1 MQKINF
7 GSFPFMNIDKKTRV
21 CLDKYLIKTF
31 ADQVVV
37 TDIFRN
43 LNTAKDYFYLTP
55 DIIIDQLYNFKSN
68 GGAGAIRANAGQ
80 HGFVGT
86 RGVTFQD
93 NDLSKADPSK
103 FFITENTIMTIK
115 TNDEVFQIPENIS
128 RNVPSFLEEA
138 DKIDYKKEYENLK
151 RKYESTGFTKIN
163 DPYMNI
169 IKRSFF
175 ILRNFYRKIST
186 DPFYR
191 DTVYLPIYSEKLDML
206 NPKAQ
211 HTSQFK
217 YSFFL
222 LTNGLLNN
230 IKLDEISFS
239 DTAVVNVLFIF
250 SQLFPDKSLYKFD
263 DKDKDKV
270 LKIYRFLESTRI
282 SPINFFVSVY
292 RLMYIMNNANT
303 INDLKT
309 ELNKIT
315 KSQLKDVINPE
326 FILKV
331 IEYISQQK
339 DSKDLFKI
347 FKKYTYNLKPDTFE
361 KSNLLWKVIDEIL
374 KINKIESLFKNFEGS
389 ISEKYKL
396 LNERV
401 KYQEIITLFDELAA
415 YNKLTSKDIIQDT
428 NFELN
433 FKVELNNTKVAYN
446 DQVILQKLNMAFAN
460 FLNDSNKFINA
471 LFNKEK
477 KKLKL
482 DSDTAEK
489 MISVK
494 IKDSNINSLQE
505 RITKNEIEIQR
516 LQREYSGASQERRL
530 ELQNII
536 DVKSKELMNLQ
547 AQLNAENIGYNA
559 INSMNNTAISAN
571 ADTYRYELNQI
582 NSEIAR
588 IEDKLENNLAAG
600 DRSPYVQDLEN
611 KLAQLKQE
619 KMDMERHLNT
629 NKEYQSLA
637 NDTENI
643 GNVSLEDAKTELGE
657 LYIAIKNLLGN
668 PTGFTLFINKPILI
682 IDDYYQRIKNHTA
695 AVDSDEMMYN
705 SLLSD
710 IDLAVMDVV
719 DVLYDN
725 MEAQIEALYSKKVLV
740 NPNQSFGF
748 GAVTGATDYLKK
760 QLSLSGIKDELY
772 NRLILILTNRV
783 FKYFAHAFKRLKDKE
798 NLEFTQTL
806 QGIHPVIKRLINN
819 PENFKSFIFNFNDLI
834 DLYDILYLTDVQKYL
849 IGASNKSFSGST
861 DMPRKYNNPKNK
873 VDRILE
879 DILKLK
885 DNPIWLI
892 SKNTIWLS
900 LPNYMSLTRSRI
912 FGQVSKSDIQDY
924 CKIDYKKMWTEVN
937 MASVFNSPKDQR
949 ELQNKIKNLETK
961 LKSIEDKLKKFG
973 NNKKLSESQKKEKKK
988 LQDEK
993 NKILRDL
1000 KFLKALQ
1007 KAVMPA
1013 NEMQLLSGLTGST
1026 EQINPSYNSKTAP
1039 QADSFEKTFEKDLK

>member
-1 MQKINF
+1 
-7 GSFPFMNIDKKTRV
+7 MNIDKKTRV

-43 LNTAKDYFYLTP
+43 LNSAKDYFYLTP
-55 DIIIDQLYNFKSN
+55 DIIIDQLYNFKE
-68 GGAGAIRANAGQ
+68 GGSVGANAKQ

-86 RGVTFQD
+86 RGVNLND
-93 NDLSKADPSK
+93 NDLSKADPNK
-103 FFITENTIMTIK
+103 FFITEDTIMTLK
-115 TNDEVFQIPENIS
+115 TENEIFQIPERIS
-128 RNVPSFLEEA
+128 RNIPSFLKQSSLLEESKKFI
-138 DKIDYKKEYENLK
+138 KID
-151 RKYESTGFTKIN
+151 

-175 ILRNFYRKIST
+175 ILRNFYKKIST

-191 DTVYLPIYSEKLDML
+191 DTVYLPIYSEKLDVL
-206 NPKAQ
+206 NPKEQ
-211 HTSQFK
+211 HHSQFK

-250 SQLFPDKSLYKFD
+250 SQLFPDKPLYRFNE
-263 DKDKDKV
+263 KDKDKI
-270 LKIYRFLESTRI
+270 LKIYRFLESTRM

-292 RLMYIMNNANT
+292 RLIYIMNNANS
-303 INDLKT
+303 INDLKN

-315 KSQLKDVINPE
+315 NSQLKDVINPE

-347 FKKYTYNLKPDTFE
+347 FKKHTYNLKPDTFE

-389 ISEKYKL
+389 ISEKYKI

-401 KYQEIITLFDELAA
+401 KYQEIITLFDELVA

-433 FKVELNNTKVAYN
+433 FKVEINNTKVAYN
-446 DQVILQKLNMAFAN
+446 DQVIIQKLNMAYSN
-460 FLNDSNKFINA
+460 FLNDSNKFVNA
-471 LFNKEK
+471 LFDKEK

-482 DSDTAEK
+482 DSATAEK
-489 MISVK
+489 MMSTK

-505 RITKNEIEIQR
+505 RITRYEIELQR
-516 LQREYSGASQERRL
+516 LQREYEGVDQQRRL
-530 ELQNII
+530 ELQNIM
-536 DVKSKELMNLQ
+536 DVTSQKLMDLQ

-559 INSMNNTAISAN
+559 INSMNNTAISTN
-571 ADTYRYELNQI
+571 VDTYRYELNQI
-582 NSEIAR
+582 NSKIAD
-588 IEDKLENNLAAG
+588 IENKLRNNFAAG
-600 DRSPYVQDLEN
+600 DRSPYVQNLEDELRN
-611 KLAQLKQE
+611 LKQE
-619 KMDMERHLNT
+619 KMDLERHLNS
-629 NKEYQSLA
+629 NKEYKSLVS
-637 NDTENI
+637 DSDKIE
-643 GNVSLEDAKTELGE
+643 NVSLENAKAELGE

-668 PTGFTLFINKPILI
+668 PTGFTLFINKPIVN
-682 IDDYYQRIKNHTA
+682 IDEYYQRIKTHTA
-695 AVDSDEMMYN
+695 AADTDEMMYN

-710 IDLAVMDVV
+710 IDLAIMDVV
-719 DVLYDN
+719 DILYDN
-725 MEAQIEALYSKKVLV
+725 LEAQIEALYSKKVLKDQ
-740 NPNQSFGF
+740 NQSFGF
-748 GAVTGATDYLKK
+748 GVVTGATDYIKK

-772 NRLILILTNRV
+772 NRLVLILINRV

-849 IGASNKSFSGST
+849 IGASNKTFSGST
-861 DMPRKYNNPKNK
+861 NIPRKYNNPKNK
-873 VDRILE
+873 VDHILE
-879 DILKLK
+879 DVLKLK

-900 LPNYMSLTRSRI
+900 LPNYMSLTRNRI
-912 FGQVSKSDIQDY
+912 FGQVQKSDIQDY
-924 CKIDYKKMWTEVN
+924 CKIDYKKMWTEAN
-937 MASVFNSPKDQR
+937 MASVFSSPKDQR
-949 ELQNKIKNLETK
+949 ELQNKIKNLETQ
-961 LKSIEDKLKKFG
+961 LTNIENKIKNFSG
-973 NNKKLSESQKKEKKK
+973 KKLSDAQKKEKNNLIK
-988 LQDEK
+988 EK
-993 NKILRDL
+993 NKILPDL

-1026 EQINPSYNSKTAP
+1026 ESYGSKPSYGSKDSYDFKITP
-1039 QADSFEKTFEKDLK
+1039 RTDRSDKIDSFTGDLK